1 MMPALFLAHG
11 APSLVIEDNAYT
23 HFLQKLAAELPRPDA
38 IVVFTAHWE
47 SDVQLIS
54 RAQTYG
60 TLHDFYG
67 FPDEMYQMTYPA
79 PGNPQLADRIGEL
92 LHASGIPSRQ
102 DETRPLDHGV
112 WALLKLLYPHADI
125 PVVALSVHPFL
136 APAEQYRIGQAL
148 APLRQENVLIIG
160 SGGTV
165 HNLRR
170 LQWGGGETAPWA
182 VEFDDWIAG
191 KLSSWNT
198 DALFRYEELAPYAKE
213 AVPRSEHFVPLLP
226 VMGAGDSARQASLL
240 YRMYQYG
247 SLSLSAWQF
256 S

>member
-1 MMPALFLAHG
+1 MMPSFFLAHG

-23 HFLQKLAAELPRPDA
+23 EFLQKLAAELPQPDA

-54 RAQTYG
+54 RAQTHG
-60 TLHDFYG
+60 TLYDFYG

-79 PGNPQLADRIGEL
+79 PGNPQLADRISEL
-92 LHASGIPSRQ
+92 LNTSGIPSRQ

-112 WALLKLLYPHADI
+112 WALLKLLYPNADI
-125 PVVALSVHPFL
+125 PVVAMSVNPFL

-170 LQWGGGETAPWA
+170 LQWGGGQTASWA
-182 VEFDDWIAG
+182 VEFDEWIAD
-191 KLSSWNT
+191 KLRTW
-198 DALFRYEELAPYAKE
+198 DIEALFRYEELAPYAKE
-213 AVPRSEHFVPLLP
+213 AVPRNEHFIPLFP
-226 VMGAGDSARQASLL
+226 VLGSADNTKQATRLHQ
-240 YRMYQYG
+240 MYQYG
-247 SLSLSAWQF
+247 SLSLAAWQF
-256 S
+256 N